1 MKGKNVMKKIFC
13 AMVLLLAFANLHSKE
28 LVDVA
33 SGESHTLLL
42 FKDGTIVSLGKNCC
56 GQLGRETEGDGIS
69 GGGMESK
76 RIASDKKFI
85 SVAAGYDHSLAI
97 SDDGALWGWG
107 SNRHFQFGFNVPIE
121 NDLHP
126 SDVKY
131 KVPVQLDNTKKWKK
145 VFAEDNISIGMTSD
159 GRLWNISR
167 ECHEIEHPYG
177 VKWKDMRIECFAEW
191 DGTDYNFLLKDE
203 KNRYWLY
210 KMPLF
215 SPDEP
220 YTLFFNKDECFL
232 DDAEDHLDEQLYPL
246 IRPTD
251 FFYMNGLSGIFKEGK
266 KFTVWGSSV
275 IDTEEFLNANRG
287 SEGFGFHKIV
297 EEQIQID
304 DKNIK
309 KILCGQFLPE
319 VTYLI
324 EMDRMKNGP
333 YTAFFYK
340 DGSLRLFANGREY
353 KIGKEQGI
361 KKVFDGYNIIFQTKD
376 ERIFFIGYN
385 LYDSL
390 GDYGSK
396 ASENENNFFFCKEVK

>member
-13 AMVLLLAFANLHSKE
+13 AMALLLAFANLHSKE

-42 FKDGTIVSLGKNCC
+42 FKDGTIVSLGYNCC

-69 GGGMESK
+69 GGGMEGK
-76 RIASDKKFI
+76 RVASDKKFI
-85 SVAAGYDHSLAI
+85 SVAAGYDHSLAV

-107 SNRHFQFGFNVPIE
+107 SNRHFQFGLNVPVE
-121 NDLHP
+121 KDLHP
-126 SDVKY
+126 RDVEY

-177 VKWKDMRIECFAEW
+177 AKWKDVRIECFAEW

-246 IRPTD
+246 IKPTD

-309 KILCGQFLPE
+309 KILCGQFLPQ

-333 YTAFFYK
+333 YAAFFYK

-390 GDYGSK
+390 GDYGSE